1 MKTHV
6 ENDLEA
12 FSKMAEAKRKV
23 LTAQTKVDEAGKQAR
38 IAEES
43 LSELESNEKLWQTQV
58 EQLSDTDSR
67 MIILHGKQYKKQD
80 SITAPERIERKVIPH
95 DARLTWVPWEI
106 NHITSL

>member
-1 MKTHV
+1 MDFSEVKTHV

-43 LSELESNEKLWQTQV
+43 LSDLESNEKQCQTQA
-58 EQLSDTDSR
+58 ELLSDHWIAACYFT
-67 MIILHGKQYKKQD
+67 
-80 SITAPERIERKVIPH
+80 RK
-95 DARLTWVPWEI
+95 AAGYCRYRGGF
-106 NHITSL
+106 